1 MEASIPIARTSLT
14 DAEVQSVLE
23 PLRSGWLVQ
32 GPKVREFED
41 KWRSFT
47 GAPEAAAVTSCTTG
61 LHLALEAAGVGSG
74 DEVIVPAFTW
84 ISTANVVE
92 HTGATVVF
100 CDIDINTFNID
111 VELLPR
117 LLTTRT
123 KAIIPVHLF
132 GLAAD
137 MTAVTDFA
145 KSANLFVLEDAAC
158 GFGAT
163 LHGQHVGYF
172 GDAGVFSFHPR
183 KAITT
188 GEGGMVTSQ
197 SEELITKL
205 RRLRDHG
212 AERSDL
218 QRHLG
223 PKPYLLADHS
233 EAGFNQRMT
242 DIQGALGS
250 AQMDRASEIVDE
262 RRRLAAIYDKA
273 FEDLP
278 WLATPIISE
287 GCEHGYQSYPCL
299 FMPEAVKAALVA
311 SDEVAVKDINA
322 KRNQWMDDLQNAGVS
337 TRPAT
342 HAVHMLKFYRDK
354 YDLSPMSFPK
364 SFAAN
369 DCSISLPLFHGLSDE
384 EQVKIIEIVRSTSF
398 YRAIKCPR
406 LPDP

>member
-1 MEASIPIARTSLT
+1 METNIPIARTSLT
-14 DAEVQSVLE
+14 DDEVQSVLE

-32 GPKVREFED
+32 GPKVNEFEE

-61 LHLALEAAGVGSG
+61 LHLALEAAGIGPG

-92 HTGATVVF
+92 HTGASVVF

-111 VELLPR
+111 VELLPG
-117 LLTTRT
+117 LLTPQT

-137 MTAVTDFA
+137 MQAVNAFA

-163 LHGQHVGYF
+163 YNRQHVGFF

-188 GEGGMVTSQ
+188 GEGGMVTSS

-212 AERSDL
+212 AELSDL

-262 RRRLAAIYDKA
+262 RRRLAAIYDEA

-278 WLATPIISE
+278 WLATPSISE

-299 FMPEAVKAALVA
+299 FMPAAVRDALEG
-311 SDEVAVKDINA
+311 SDEAAIKDINA
-322 KRNQWMDDLQNAGVS
+322 KRNQWMDNLQNAGVS

-354 YDLSPMSFPK
+354 YDLSPMNFPRA
-364 SFAAN
+364 FAAN
-369 DCSISLPLFHGLSDE
+369 DCSISLPLFHGLADE
-384 EQVKIIEIVRSTSF
+384 EQTQIIDIVRASF
-398 YRAIKCPR
+398 
-406 LPDP
+406 